1 MIWVSQGSSS
11 HDLRSTI
18 KLALSLALFLVL
30 AAPSLDVA
38 TASPQGVQKAA
49 RTKNCQCEFD
59 TKDYEAFGTNG
70 ACGIAMSN
78 KSRTCEISFAG
89 TGGSAQLIRSI
100 LGEAAAQNQLAM
112 APQIFERYLAY
123 TREGQKDPKPFAD
136 ANFIEKSLVV
146 LERSAVFRESA
157 MRVKLPIES
166 IDKLFV
172 EFSKKYSE
180 RIAKT
185 FAGADEP
192 FTVPEGE
199 DTFSVGEGYVELN
212 FHKIATVRTVY
223 FYAPPR

>member
-1 MIWVSQGSSS
+1 MSWPRRVSVS
-11 HDLRSTI
+11 HHLLSTT
-18 KLALSLALFLVL
+18 KLALTLAFSLVL

-38 TASPQGVQKAA
+38 TALAQGVQKAA

-59 TKDYEAFGTNG
+59 TKDYEAYGTNG

-89 TGGSAQLIRSI
+89 TGGSAQLMRSI
-100 LGEAAAQNQLAM
+100 LGEGAAQNQLAM
-112 APQIFERYLAY
+112 APTIFAQYVEYAKTGEKGIFR
-123 TREGQKDPKPFAD
+123 DPK
-136 ANFIEKSLVV
+136 FIESSLVV

-157 MRVKLPIES
+157 MRAKLPLET

-180 RIAKT
+180 RIAQT

-199 DTFSVGEGYVELN
+199 DIFSVGEGYVELN
-212 FHKIATVRTVY
+212 FHKLAAVRTVY